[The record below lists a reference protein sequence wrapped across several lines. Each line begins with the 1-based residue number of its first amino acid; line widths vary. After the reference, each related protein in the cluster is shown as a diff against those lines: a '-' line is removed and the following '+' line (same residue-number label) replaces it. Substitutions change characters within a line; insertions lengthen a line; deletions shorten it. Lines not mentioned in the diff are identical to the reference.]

1 MKKITKLSL
10 VAAAAAVQMGDIGGC
25 SIPRFSP
32 YMNDAQVAK
41 ERRKNELKQ
50 RKNLYNT
57 KIVLYKQDL
66 KC

>member
-41 ERRKNELKQ
+41 ERRKNEFNSKCKLLKPNKMKKK
-50 RKNLYNT
+50 R
-57 KIVLYKQDL
+57 
-66 KC
+66 